1 MNIAIRDLS
10 FFRGERAILQNIN
23 ADFADRSITA
33 LTGGNGCG
41 KSTLLKLIAGLL
53 KYQQGSITLNGRE
66 LNSFSPRQL
75 ARKRAILLQN
85 PYAPPE
91 MKVKELLRLSRY
103 AFGNNSKYDH
113 KIISQALNDTG
124 CTKLAERK
132 TGTLSGG
139 ELRKVFLAMA
149 LAQEPE
155 VLLLDEV
162 EAGMDAG
169 FCCQLPEFLRQLVA
183 QRNLSVVMVMHDLDL
198 ALHCATD
205 ILGIADRH
213 ITLQTANN
221 KDAIDQ
227 LNKFVNG
234 TMCISLERDGSIGA
248 KLNYLK

>member
-1 MNIAIRDLS
+1 M
-10 FFRGERAILQNIN
+10 
-23 ADFADRSITA
+23 
-33 LTGGNGCG
+33 TG
-41 KSTLLKLIAGLL
+41 
-53 KYQQGSITLNGRE
+53 YE
-66 LNSFSPRQL
+66 
-75 ARKRAILLQN
+75 
-85 PYAPPE
+85 
-91 MKVKELLRLSRY
+91 
-103 AFGNNSKYDH
+103 
-113 KIISQALNDTG
+113 
-124 CTKLAERK
+124 ERK
-132 TGTLSGG
+132 VDTLSGG
-139 ELRKVFLAMA
+139 QQQRVAIA
-149 LAQEPE
+149 RAIVNEPE